1 MIAKKD
7 EKVLRKMLSL
17 ATEPDQALTYDE
29 MRGFLFGVAIT
40 PDIVIPS
47 EWLPMV
53 FGEEMITI
61 DSEKEGQRFLNTLM
75 QVVNGLTERFQ
86 NETLRFPF
94 KLEKLSNDEDMIAVQ
109 DWVYGLSEALSLR
122 GDCWF
127 ESLPESIS
135 EETAEEYED
144 ELFTSLSVIHG
155 IANPDEADELFDT
168 QFAETEDRS
177 ERLLATLSVIL
188 PTAVEKL
195 LEHAGLLE
203 HERRERF
210 INRPEYPRTK
220 QHQAPKVG
228 RNDPCPCGSGK
239 KYKKCCMRK
248 EKIVPIR

>member
-7 EKVLRKMLSL
+7 EKILRKMLSL

-40 PDIVIPS
+40 PDVLFPS

-61 DSEKEGQRFLNTLM
+61 DSEKEGQRLLNTLM

-94 KLEKLSNDEDMIAVQ
+94 KLEKLAHDEEMIAIQ
-109 DWVYGLSEALSLR
+109 DWVFGLSKALSLR
-122 GDCWF
+122 GHCWF
-127 ESLPESIS
+127 ESLPESVP
-135 EETAEEYED
+135 EEVIGDYEE
-144 ELFTSLSVIHG
+144 ELFTGLSVIH
-155 IANPDEADELFDT
+155 AVADPDEADEFFDT
-168 QFAETEDRS
+168 QFEDAEDRS
-177 ERLLATLSVIL
+177 ERLLALLFIML

-210 INRPEYPRTK
+210 IHGPESPRTT
-220 QHQAPKVG
+220 QHQSPKVG